1 MRQLLRHFGIRP
13 ECWHGLTGD
22 DLHMDGTRGE
32 LTPKDPAI
40 APADRPL
47 APSPKPG
54 KSGGWGGWLV
64 TLLILVA
71 IGYGGWK
78 YLWPMI
84 HPATVASGAA
94 KGGNGGPPQPVGVV
108 TIGRAD
114 VRVVFNALGTVTP
127 LATVTVKTQIAG
139 QLTQIAFKEGQLV
152 QKGDFL
158 AQIDPRPYQ
167 VTLELAQAALARD
180 QATLKGAQV
189 DLARYRK
196 LVAQDSLASQTL
208 DTQVAL
214 VGTDQGTVQA
224 DQAAIDSA
232 KLNLTYC
239 HIVSPV
245 TGRVG
250 LRQVDEGNYVQTSD
264 TNGLV
269 VITQLQPMSVL
280 FSLPEDDIPAIQQ
293 QMKAGVAL
301 PVTALDRAGLKPLAT
316 GALQTIDNAI
326 DTTTGTFKL
335 RAIFANDDESLFP
348 NQFVNTQLLVDTLK
362 NVVVAPTSAIQRGE
376 VGAFVY
382 TVGSDSLS
390 HVTKVT
396 LGPQDGAVVQVVSGL
411 NGGERVVIDGADRLR
426 EGAKVSVPAPGAS
439 GAPAPAPGAPAP
451 AAAGGKRAGGKPV
464 APAAT
469 P

>member
-1 MRQLLRHFGIRP
+1 
-13 ECWHGLTGD
+13 
-22 DLHMDGTRGE
+22 MDGARGD
-32 LTPKDPAI
+32 LNPKEPTI
-40 APADRPL
+40 APVDRPTGPVPP
-47 APSPKPG
+47 APEPG

-64 TLLILVA
+64 ALLVLAA
-71 IGYGGWK
+71 IGYGSWK
-78 YLWPMI
+78 YLWPMMS
-84 HPATVASGAA
+84 PAAAPSSAAS
-94 KGGNGGPPQPVGVV
+94 NGGPPQPVGTA

-167 VTLELAQAALARD
+167 VTLALAEAALARD

-214 VGTDQGTVQA
+214 VGTDQGTVLA
-224 DQAAIDSA
+224 DMAAIDSA

-293 QMKAGVAL
+293 QTKAGVAL

-316 GALQTIDNAI
+316 GVLQTIDNEI

-335 RAIFANDDESLFP
+335 RAIFANDDETLFP

-382 TVGSDSLS
+382 TIGDDSLS

-396 LGPQDGAVVQVVSGL
+396 LGPQDGAVVQVLTGL
-411 NGGERVVIDGADRLR
+411 SGGERVVIDGADRLK
-426 EGAKVSVPAPGAS
+426 EGAKVSVPAP
-439 GAPAPAPGAPAP
+439 
-451 AAAGGKRAGGKPV
+451 AAAGAGAAGGRRAGGRTAAPV
-464 APAAT
+464 APAA
-469 P
+469 PAAKP

>member
-1 MRQLLRHFGIRP
+1 M
-13 ECWHGLTGD
+13 GLTGD
-22 DLHMDGTRGE
+22 ERHMDGVRGD
-32 LTPKDPAI
+32 LTPKDPAVVPVGT
-40 APADRPL
+40 PAGPVT
-47 APSPKPG
+47 PSPAPG

-64 TLLILVA
+64 ALLVLVA
-71 IGYGGWK
+71 IGYGSWK
-78 YLWPMI
+78 YLWPMV
-84 HPATVASGAA
+84 HPATVPSGAA
-94 KGGNGGPPQPVGVV
+94 GNGGPPQPVGVV
-108 TIGRAD
+108 TVGRAD

-214 VGTDQGTVQA
+214 VGTDQGTLLA

-239 HIVSPV
+239 HIISPV

-280 FSLPEDDIPAIQQ
+280 FSLPEDDIPQIQQ

-316 GALQTIDNAI
+316 GALQTIDNEI

-335 RAIFANDDESLFP
+335 RAMFANDDESLFP
-348 NQFVNTQLLVDTLK
+348 SQFVNTQLLVDTLK

-382 TVGSDSLS
+382 TVGADNLS

-396 LGPQDGAVVQVVSGL
+396 LGPQDGAVVQVVTGL
-411 NGGERVVIDGADRLR
+411 SGGERVVIDGADRLK
-426 EGAKVSVPAPGAS
+426 EGAKVSVPAAG
-439 GAPAPAPGAPAP
+439 APGAAAP
-451 AAAGGKRAGGKPV
+451 AGGGGRRAGGKPA